1 MKLGTLIRITMVA
14 GSLLAAAATQAG
26 NPQNERKT
34 MAVTHLTRD
43 DFRTKIYDFERNPGS
58 WKFEGDKPALVD
70 FYASWCGPCKMLA
83 PIIEELG
90 EEYAGRSTS
99 TRSMSTSSRSWRRS
113 SACAAFR
120 RCSSSPAMGSRS
132 WRRAPCRVP
141 SCAGSSTSCCLAASR
156 PAAAVWTGSA

>member
-1 MKLGTLIRITMVA
+1 MVA
-14 GSLLAAAATQAG
+14 GSLLTAAATQAG
-26 NPQNERKT
+26 NLQNERKT

-90 EEYAGRSTS
+90 EEYAGR
-99 TRSMSTSSRSWRRS
+99 
-113 SACAAFR
+113 
-120 RCSSSPAMGSRS
+120 
-132 WRRAPCRVP
+132 VDIYKVDVDEQQE
-141 SCAGSSTSCCLAASR
+141 LAALFGVRSIPTLLFIPR
-156 PAAAVWTGSA
+156 DGKPQLAQGAMPRAELRRLIDQLLLGGK

>member
-1 MKLGTLIRITMVA
+1 MVA

-83 PIIEELG
+83 PVLEEVA
-90 EEYAGRSTS
+90 EEYADKIDVYKVNVEAEEELSALFGIRS
-99 TRSMSTSSRSWRRS
+99 
-113 SACAAFR
+113 
-120 RCSSSPAMGSRS
+120 
-132 WRRAPCRVP
+132 VP
-141 SCAGSSTSCCLAASR
+141 TLLFIPMDGTPQMAQGVLPKVALKDAIR
-156 PAAAVWTGSA
+156 NVLLGE

>member
-1 MKLGTLIRITMVA
+1 
-14 GSLLAAAATQAG
+14 
-26 NPQNERKT
+26 

-90 EEYAGRSTS
+90 EEYAGRVDIYKVDVDEQQELAALFGV
-99 TRSMSTSSRSWRRS
+99 RSIPTLLFIPRDGKPQLAQGAMPRAELRRLIDQLLLGR
-113 SACAAFR
+113 AAHE
-120 RCSSSPAMGSRS
+120 
-132 WRRAPCRVP
+132 RRA
-141 SCAGSSTSCCLAASR
+141 
-156 PAAAVWTGSA
+156 

>member
-1 MKLGTLIRITMVA
+1 MVA

-26 NPQNERKT
+26 KPQNERKT

-90 EEYAGRSTS
+90 EEYAGR
-99 TRSMSTSSRSWRRS
+99 
-113 SACAAFR
+113 
-120 RCSSSPAMGSRS
+120 
-132 WRRAPCRVP
+132 VDIYKVDVDEQQE
-141 SCAGSSTSCCLAASR
+141 LAALFGVRSIPTLLFIPR
-156 PAAAVWTGSA
+156 DGKPQLAQGAMPRAELRRLIDQLLLGGK

>member
-1 MKLGTLIRITMVA
+1 MVA

-26 NPQNERKT
+26 NPQNERKI

-90 EEYAGRSTS
+90 EEYAGR
-99 TRSMSTSSRSWRRS
+99 
-113 SACAAFR
+113 
-120 RCSSSPAMGSRS
+120 
-132 WRRAPCRVP
+132 VDIYKVDVDEQQE
-141 SCAGSSTSCCLAASR
+141 LAALFGVRSIPTLLFIPR
-156 PAAAVWTGSA
+156 DGKPQLAQGAMPRAELRRLIDQLLLGGK

>member
-1 MKLGTLIRITMVA
+1 MVA

-34 MAVTHLTRD
+34 MTVTHLTRD

-90 EEYAGRSTS
+90 EEYAGR
-99 TRSMSTSSRSWRRS
+99 
-113 SACAAFR
+113 
-120 RCSSSPAMGSRS
+120 
-132 WRRAPCRVP
+132 VDIYKVDVDEQQE
-141 SCAGSSTSCCLAASR
+141 LAALFGVRSIPTLLFIPR
-156 PAAAVWTGSA
+156 DGKPQLAQGAMPRAELRRLIDQLLLGGK

>member
-1 MKLGTLIRITMVA
+1 MKLGILIRITMVA

-90 EEYAGRSTS
+90 EEYAGR
-99 TRSMSTSSRSWRRS
+99 
-113 SACAAFR
+113 
-120 RCSSSPAMGSRS
+120 
-132 WRRAPCRVP
+132 VDIYKVDVDEQQE
-141 SCAGSSTSCCLAASR
+141 LAALFGVRSI
-156 PAAAVWTGSA
+156 PTLLFIPLEGDPQMAVGAMPKATLKANIDRILLGK